1 VGPGASSASGARSGA
16 ARLAP
21 GFLLAIALAA
31 VARFVTAFLPPNLI
45 SEVTVAILL
54 GLIVGRLPAVRS
66 PAMAPGLK
74 FAAEKALRLGIVLI
88 GATLSVAKIAAILPA
103 VPTILV
109 TMAAAMAVV
118 LLLSRAA
125 AIDARLA
132 TLLAVGMSV
141 CGNTA
146 VVATSPVVG
155 ARPRDTAYAVTT
167 VTLFGTLAVFAYP
180 LIGHA
185 ASLADPVFGLWSGIA
200 INDTSQVVAA
210 SSAYSAG
217 AFAVA
222 TVVKLI
228 RNAMMAPLIV
238 GIAWTWSRRTGSA
251 GDTGAGL
258 RRAVPL
264 FVLGF
269 LALAALRS
277 TGAID
282 AALAGQLEIAARALI
297 LVALAAVGLNVRL
310 EDLREVGAKPL
321 LVGLGAALLV
331 GTATILAIVTLGLAN
346 GVAVAS

>member
-1 VGPGASSASGARSGA
+1 
-16 ARLAP
+16 
-21 GFLLAIALAA
+21 
-31 VARFVTAFLPPNLI
+31 
-45 SEVTVAILL
+45 
-54 GLIVGRLPAVRS
+54 
-66 PAMAPGLK
+66 MAPGLK
-74 FAAEKALRLGIVLI
+74 LAAEKALRLGIVLI
-88 GATLSVAKIAAILPA
+88 GATLSIEKIAAILPA

-109 TMAAAMAVV
+109 TMAAALAIV
-118 LLLSRAA
+118 LLLSRTAS
-125 AIDARLA
+125 IDARLA

-146 VVATSPVVG
+146 VVATSPVIA
-155 ARPRDTAYAVTT
+155 ARPRDTAYAVAT

-185 ASLADPVFGLWSGIA
+185 AGFADPVFGLWSGIA

-217 AFAVA
+217 AFAIA

-228 RNAMMAPLIV
+228 RNALMAPLIL
-238 GIAWTWSRRTGSA
+238 GIAWTWSRRTGTA
-251 GDTGAGL
+251 GDTSTGL

-269 LALAALRS
+269 LALAGIRS
-277 TGAID
+277 AGVID
-282 AALAGQLEIAARALI
+282 AALASQLEVAARALI

-321 LVGLGAALLV
+321 LIGLGAALIV
-331 GTATILAIVTLGLAN
+331 GTVTILAILTFGLAN
-346 GVAVAS
+346 GLAAG

>member
-1 VGPGASSASGARSGA
+1 MIRSAAVGPG
-16 ARLAP
+16 
-21 GFLLAIALAA
+21 
-31 VARFVTAFLPPNLI
+31 
-45 SEVTVAILL
+45 
-54 GLIVGRLPAVRS
+54 
-66 PAMAPGLK
+66 LK
-74 FAAEKALRLGIVLI
+74 LAAEKALRLGIVLI
-88 GATLSVAKIAAILPA
+88 GATLSIEKIAAILPA

-109 TMAAAMAVV
+109 TMAAAISLV
-118 LLLSRAA
+118 LLLSRGAS
-125 AIDARLA
+125 IDARLA

-146 VVATSPVVG
+146 VVATSPVIS
-155 ARPRDTAYAVTT
+155 ARPRDTAYAVAT

-185 ASLADPVFGLWSGIA
+185 VGLADPVFGLWSGIA

-217 AFAVA
+217 AFAIA

-228 RNAMMAPLIV
+228 RNAMMAPLIL
-238 GIAWTWSRRTGSA
+238 GIAWVWSRRTGAA
-251 GDTGAGL
+251 GDTRAGV

-269 LALAALRS
+269 LALAAIRS

-282 AALAGQLEIAARALI
+282 ATLAGQLEVVARALI

-310 EDLREVGAKPL
+310 EDLRQVGPRPVL
-321 LVGLGAALLV
+321 IGLGAALIV
-331 GTATILAIVTLGLAN
+331 GAATILAIVALGLAN
-346 GVAVAS
+346 GLAVS